1 MSDSDDFI
9 DLSDLRCPLP
19 VLRVKKALG
28 EINAGELLRFFVTDP
43 GAVDDIPAFI
53 NQAGH
58 RVLKITPATGGNF
71 FEIRK
76 K

>member
-1 MSDSDDFI
+1 MSDSDGFI
-9 DLSDLRCPLP
+9 DLSGLRCPLP

-28 EINAGELLRFFVTDP
+28 EIKVGKSLRFFATDP

-53 NQAGH
+53 LQAGH
-58 RVLKITPATGGNF
+58 RILKITPATGGNF

-76 K
+76 Q